1 MLLVFSGCKAKSEDL
16 TFYVLKKADFNADM
30 TESAMLSA
38 AKEKGRVAF
47 TGAELEGW
55 LWSDHIVRLKNV
67 NVKNSTVDGSVLF
80 QTASGDAFVLV
91 LGEQLLY
98 SGGFSENNA
107 GVYIRDVGE
116 KDFELCFSDPFGDL
130 ADPRGNTAL
139 YNFLIDRQ
147 LLVSELKE

>member
-1 MLLVFSGCKAKSEDL
+1 M
-16 TFYVLKKADFNADM
+16 
-30 TESAMLSA
+30 
-38 AKEKGRVAF
+38 
-47 TGAELEGW
+47 
-55 LWSDHIVRLKNV
+55 

-91 LGEQLLY
+91 LGKQLLY